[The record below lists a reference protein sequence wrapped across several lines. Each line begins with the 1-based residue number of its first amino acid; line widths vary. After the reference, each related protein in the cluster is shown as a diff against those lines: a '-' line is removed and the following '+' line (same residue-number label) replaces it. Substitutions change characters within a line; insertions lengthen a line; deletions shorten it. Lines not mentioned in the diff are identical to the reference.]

1 MKKKLIIAG
10 ISVIL
15 VLSLVLA
22 FAACNDTLSDGI
34 FSEGVIA
41 VQNEDGLW
49 GYADSNGDM
58 VIDYQYYSATP
69 FCNGVALVSYTSQG
83 VTFLIDA
90 EGNHL
95 AGPFDGVAESI
106 DGKWMIV
113 AEEAP
118 SGDYYCGLYD
128 NVNKTMKY
136 DCVYDGIDVLEN
148 GYIVLE
154 YAGYLSVVDPAT
166 GNTVV
171 DSIDFGNGNDSVVAE
186 KIEGKW
192 LITKTTTPAAEEGG
206 ADVVTYNAIDMTTGE
221 QLSAVWDTEYTQNG
235 WTILQQNAT
244 ETDSAKQWAVM
255 EDTILEIPNG
265 ESVQIKH
272 DDSMLVTHGTVLH
285 EGADAT
291 GYTIYG
297 KGGEVLHTGV
307 NGVDDITWNGD
318 HYYVC
323 AYNAESGFTFMV
335 FADGA
340 EYQPSV
346 SLPAGTASA
355 YADPASISI
364 YEGAISF
371 TLYVLTDETTENGG
385 VITQVKNMVMIGE
398 NTVEIP
404 AEYTLVSAENGKLIL
419 QAKNGR
425 VGVFNTDMTA
435 VTECIYTDASVAE
448 GGYILVQMGNAW
460 GVLAADGS
468 TVLDCVYRSIRIA

>member
-58 VIDYQYYSATP
+58 VIDYQYYYALP
-69 FCNGVALVSYTSQG
+69 FSNGVALVSYTSQG

-95 AGPFDGVAESI
+95 AGPYEEAGISE
-106 DGKWMIV
+106 DGKWTV
-113 AEEAP
+113 VTENVTLG
-118 SGDYYCGLYD
+118 SDYVGLYD

-136 DCVYDGIDVLEN
+136 DCVYDDIDVLEN
-148 GYIVLE
+148 GYITLE

-206 ADVVTYNAIDMTTGE
+206 ADVVTYNVIDMTTGE
-221 QLSAVWDTEYTQNG
+221 QLSAAWDTIDTQSD
-235 WTILQQNAT
+235 WTILQQSAA

-265 ESVQIKH
+265 ESVQTKH
-272 DDSMLVTHGTVLH
+272 DDSMLVTYSTVSY

-307 NGVDDITWNGD
+307 QNVDTINWSVD

-323 AYNAESGFTFMV
+323 AYNAESGLTFMV
-335 FADGA
+335 FAGGVK
-340 EYQPSV
+340 YQPAITI
-346 SLPAGTASA
+346 PAGATSV
-355 YADPASISI
+355 YPTTISV

-371 TLYVLTDETTENGG
+371 TLNVLTEETTEAGG
-385 VITQVKNMVMIGE
+385 TITQVKNMVMVGE
-398 NTVEIP
+398 NTAEIP
-404 AEYTLVSAENGKLIL
+404 AEYTLVRVENGKLVL
-419 QAKNGR
+419 QAANGR

-435 VTECIYTDASVAE
+435 VTECIYTGAE
-448 GGYILVQMGNAW
+448 VSESGYIIVQMGTAY
-460 GVLAADGS
+460 GVLAADGA
-468 TVLDCVYRSIRIA
+468 TVLDCVYRSICIA

>member
-58 VIDYQYYSATP
+58 AIGYQYYSATP

-95 AGPFDGVAESI
+95 AGPYEEAGISE
-106 DGKWMIV
+106 DGKWTV
-113 AEEAP
+113 VTENVTLG
-118 SGDYYCGLYD
+118 SDYVGLYD

-136 DCVYDGIDVLEN
+136 DCVYDDIDVLEN
-148 GYIVLE
+148 GYITLE

-171 DSIDFGNGNDSVVAE
+171 DSIDFSNGNDSVVAE
-186 KIEGKW
+186 EIEGKW

-221 QLSAVWDTEYTQNG
+221 QLSAVWDTIDTQNG

-255 EDTILEIPNG
+255 EDTLLEIPNG
-265 ESVQIKH
+265 ESVQIKY
-272 DDSMLVTHGTVLH
+272 DDSMLVTYSTVSH

-323 AYNAESGFTFMV
+323 AYNAESGFTFLV

-385 VITQVKNMVMIGE
+385 TITQVKNMVMVGE
-398 NTVEIP
+398 NTAEIP
-404 AEYTLVSAENGKLIL
+404 AEYTLVRVENGKLVL
-419 QAKNGR
+419 QAANGR

-435 VTECIYTDASVAE
+435 VTECIYTSAE
-448 GGYILVQMGNAW
+448 VSESGYIIVQMGTAY
-460 GVLAADGS
+460 GVLAADGA
-468 TVLDCVYRSIRIA
+468 TVLDCVYSSILVA